1 MSVPTAEAPS
11 KWREVVRHSW
21 QRSHDLELGGLAAG
35 AAFWLLLAVFPA
47 GLVAVNVLGLFVSQ
61 DEVARQ
67 IGELAAEA
75 PGTWGDLLGQQ
86 LLQVAAPS
94 PGSGPYDVVLVF
106 VALWTVSTA
115 MVALLRALRRVYG
128 LPGTGFLLIRSLA
141 AGVAVTVIAVVALA
155 AEVIDARTTI
165 GSLVGTVLTVVVLFG
180 LVLGILRVAV
190 GSRVPLRDL
199 AAGAA
204 LGAVGLILVGAA
216 LNLYANVATNLTLVY
231 GNIAG
236 LVVSMLTVWLGVYVV
251 LLGAVITTT
260 LPDRE
265 REGVTQ

>member
-1 MSVPTAEAPS
+1 MKT
-11 KWREVVRHSW
+11 WD
-21 QRSHDLELGGLAAG
+21 RSHDLELAGLASG
-35 AAFWLLLAVFPA
+35 AAFWLLLSVFPA

-86 LLQVAAPS
+86 LLAVAAPS
-94 PGSGPYDVVLVF
+94 PGSGPYDVLLVF

-115 MVALLRALRRVYG
+115 MVSLLRAVRRVYG
-128 LPGTGFLLIRSLA
+128 LPRTGFLLIRSLA
-141 AGVAVTVIAVVALA
+141 AGVAVAVITVVALI
-155 AEVIDARTTI
+155 AEVIDASTTT
-165 GSLVGTVLTVVVLFG
+165 GTVLGTVTTAIVLFA

-190 GSRVPLRDL
+190 GRQIPWRDL
-199 AAGAA
+199 AVGAA

-216 LNLYANVATNLTLVY
+216 LNVYANVATNLTLVY

-251 LLGAVITTT
+251 LVGALVNTA
-260 LPDRE
+260 LHSPRQ
-265 REGVTQ
+265 EGPRP

>member
-1 MSVPTAEAPS
+1 MSAAAKQEPLGR
-11 KWREVVRHSW
+11 WREVVVTSW
-21 QRSHDLELGGLAAG
+21 DRSHDLELTGLASG
-35 AAFWLLLAVFPA
+35 AAFWLLLSVFPA

-86 LLQVAAPS
+86 LLAVAAPT
-94 PGSGPYDVVLVF
+94 PGSGPYDILLVL

-115 MVALLRALRRVYG
+115 MVALLRAVRRVYG
-128 LPGTGFLLIRSLA
+128 LPRTGFLIIRSLA
-141 AGVAVTVIAVVALA
+141 AGVAVTVIAVVALV
-155 AEVIDARTTI
+155 AEVIDARTTT
-165 GSLVGTVLTVVVLFG
+165 GTILGTAVTVVVLFA

-190 GSRVPLRDL
+190 GGQVPWRDL
-199 AAGAA
+199 AVGAG
-204 LGAVGLILVGAA
+204 LGAVGLVLVGAA

-251 LLGAVITTT
+251 LLGAVVNTS
-260 LPDRE
+260 LHDPQ
-265 REGVTQ
+265 REGP